1 MAVRASK
8 KASAQ
13 PTLHIPGV
21 EDAEIQPALG
31 LYQILAPDGS
41 LVVPE
46 SEVPKLSP
54 AQLLDMYRAVVRIRT
69 MDERLLGLQR
79 QGRIGFYGEARGQEA
94 SIIGAAYALGREDII
109 VPALR
114 EAGAALLH
122 GLPLLAYV
130 AQIFGNANDLAK
142 GRQLPCHPGSRE
154 SRYVTMSSC
163 VGSQL
168 PHAQGMAWAAKIRGD
183 KTVVMG
189 FMGDGA
195 TSEEDFH
202 VAMNFAGVFEVP
214 VVFVCENN
222 QWAISTPVTAQTA
235 SPTIAIKAVAYGI
248 PGVRVDG
255 NDILAVYKVAKAAVD
270 RARAGGGPTF
280 IEALTYRI
288 GAHSSS
294 DDPSRYRDEAITEAW
309 KDKDPIARL
318 RSYLLG
324 RKALDEAADA
334 RLHEA
339 ADAEVREAIAAE
351 EGVPPPALATLVEDV
366 YAEVPA
372 HLAEQLADL
381 ERVRRGS

>member
-1 MAVRASK
+1 
-8 KASAQ
+8 
-13 PTLHIPGV
+13 
-21 EDAEIQPALG
+21 
-31 LYQILAPDGS
+31 
-41 LVVPE
+41 
-46 SEVPKLSP
+46 
-54 AQLLDMYRAVVRIRT
+54 
-69 MDERLLGLQR
+69 
-79 QGRIGFYGEARGQEA
+79 
-94 SIIGAAYALGREDII
+94 
-109 VPALR
+109 
-114 EAGAALLH
+114 
-122 GLPLLAYV
+122 
-130 AQIFGNANDLAK
+130 
-142 GRQLPCHPGSRE
+142 
-154 SRYVTMSSC
+154 
-163 VGSQL
+163 
-168 PHAQGMAWAAKIRGD
+168 
-183 KTVVMG
+183 
-189 FMGDGA
+189 
-195 TSEEDFH
+195 
-202 VAMNFAGVFEVP
+202 MNFAGVFEVP